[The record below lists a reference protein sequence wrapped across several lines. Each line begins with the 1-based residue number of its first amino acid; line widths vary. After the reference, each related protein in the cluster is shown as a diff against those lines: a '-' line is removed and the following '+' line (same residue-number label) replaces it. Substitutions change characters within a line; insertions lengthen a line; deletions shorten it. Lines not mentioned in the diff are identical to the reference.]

1 MPVEYCL
8 FTEGTDGNR
17 QAVWSSQA
25 ALKIPTG
32 RIDLQMLRYLLAI
45 CIGAAAILAWQSY
58 GAAIRQVIATRAPE
72 LGWSPETKQ
81 MIASAIQEVGW
92 TTPANPEPPAPE
104 TVASKAPSA
113 TSLDPA
119 QVQQMVQSLA
129 TLRQTVEQMAA
140 GQDEL
145 KRDIVQMHSVLID
158 VLVKM
163 PEPLR
168 QPPAAAERKSS
179 RRRRRHRGP
188 RQRRHGHQYHL
199 SSKRPHSRAVM
210 PLGAGRTR
218 RSQNSC
224 AYRGRASPT
233 KCTRSIVGEC

>member
-72 LGWSPETKQ
+72 LGWSPVTKQ

-158 VLVKM
+158 VLVKI

-168 QPPAAAERKSS
+168 QPPAAAERKSVPAPPPS
-179 RRRRRHRGP
+179 
-188 RQRRHGHQYHL
+188 
-199 SSKRPHSRAVM
+199 SRA
-210 PLGAGRTR
+210 PTASS
-218 RSQNSC
+218 RSPIPPQQ
-224 AYRGRASPT
+224 
-233 KCTRSIVGEC
+233 